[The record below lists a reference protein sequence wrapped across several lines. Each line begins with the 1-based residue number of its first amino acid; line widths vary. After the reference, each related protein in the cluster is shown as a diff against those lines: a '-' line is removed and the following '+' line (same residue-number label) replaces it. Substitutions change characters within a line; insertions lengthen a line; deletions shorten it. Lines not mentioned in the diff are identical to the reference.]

1 MDKRILCDGN
11 IAAAKG
17 AIVAGCKYF
26 FGYPITP
33 QSEIGEFMSAELP
46 KIGGTFVQTESESGS
61 IYMLYG
67 GAMSGERVMTST
79 AGCGFALMAEGISY
93 MSAAQVPGVL
103 VDVMR
108 MGPGVGTGGQQG
120 QSDYNFAVKAPGHG
134 GHHCIVLAPASC
146 QEIYDLTQLAFY
158 LADKYLIL
166 VIILSDFVIGR
177 MAEVIQERTLDFGP
191 IETEKLWILKG
202 KGKKGGKSVQAQTGS
217 RHPLDP
223 EGKGVVGYHMYMRE
237 KYRRIT
243 DAEIRYDTYMADDA
257 TLLIAAYG
265 SSARAAKRAVEMARA
280 EGFKLG
286 LFRPISLWP
295 FPKREIKE
303 AALRAGKVLVVE
315 DGIGEFVED
324 VECALQGQ
332 VQTQFLGV
340 WGRHDVGGSG
350 LIHPERIFE
359 EVKKLI

>member
-1 MDKRILCDGN
+1 MAKKLM
-11 IAAAKG
+11 KG
-17 AIVAGCKYF
+17 AEAIGEAAIRAGCTNYF
-26 FGYPITP
+26 CYPITP